1 VRLRALTFLSALLL
15 VSVAGALDLKLTDK
29 GLAIGAGKMGGF
41 SLPYPE
47 LKTNKGTEKPLEVR
61 VQGDKTSIKYP
72 SGVNL
77 LVSLEKG
84 IMHYDFSGNKGGIQS
99 FSCKSMLID
108 FKFADGGAWMIGLQ
122 EAKSFPTQKPVKP
135 FLYQGN
141 ADSFSIKSVT
151 GQTVAFRVP
160 EYSFQQ
166 LQDNREWG
174 WKIFAWW
181 FSSPFNKDRSRYD
194 IVVSED
200 VSDVRKVVLVDR
212 FGQSTRK
219 EFPGKIGSEAE
230 LKADVASEKA
240 YYASL
245 KQIDT
250 DPYGGMLGSGG
261 RLGLKET
268 GFFHVEKKDD
278 KWYLVDPAGNA
289 FFHLGICVFG
299 GGDDFT
305 YIEGREEQYEWIPP
319 TTGLYAA
326 ARSEDK
332 WWFPRAV
339 SFYRANVIR
348 KYGPFD
354 KSAFTRRM
362 IDRVR
367 AMGFNSV
374 GAFSP
379 GTDTCPE
386 KNFPYVAHLPF
397 GWNFAPD
404 IPGVRGLFD
413 PFDPA
418 IARKVDEKFRSLTQK
433 ANNPLIIGYFLA
445 NEQGMEDIPRA
456 IPKLPAKHPC
466 KLELVKL
473 LQHKYG
479 SIAAFNTAWD
489 GGAASFDALKDAGIP
504 MTTKAAFADMEAF
517 SEILIDAYYKL
528 VADAFHTYDTNHML
542 IGNRWQPS
550 TANNEIL
557 CRVAGKYMDIIS
569 INYYTDAI
577 DNGLMDRINQWTGG
591 KPQFWSEFYFSSE
604 KESNVL
610 GGGHDFDTQ
619 ADRGRA
625 YRHYIENA
633 AATGYV
639 LGTEWF
645 TLIDQSVT
653 GRFFSKY
660 NGERNNTGIFDVAD
674 RPYRDMVAQ
683 MSAGHQHL
691 HDVYLNGAKPYQFDH
706 PRFTGKGDTTRMVTA
721 GHALGPM
728 VMDGQLE
735 NWPGRPPVRIDPSHL
750 VSGKEAST
758 LEASFK
764 ASWDEQNLY
773 LLINVI
779 DPTPMRNKHSGGS
792 YWNAD
797 CVELF
802 LGVEQLDRGGA
813 LLFTDKQFLLGAGKA
828 DGSQHYVPNV
838 PKQPKVSMAVVR
850 DGDKGYTME
859 VAIPWVD
866 LGVDP
871 KEGTALLFDM
881 AVDNSD
887 EGDRRNA
894 QIMWNGGARN
904 SSDRSL
910 WGRLRL
916 DR

>member
-1 VRLRALTFLSALLL
+1 VRIGLATLAFAFLLGTLAH
-15 VSVAGALDLKLTDK
+15 GLDLKLTGK
-29 GLAIGAGKMGGF
+29 GLAIGAGKMGEF

-47 LKTNKGTEKPLEVR
+47 LKTNKGTEKPSEVR
-61 VQGDKTSIKYP
+61 LQGGKTIIKYP
-72 SGVNL
+72 SGVDL
-77 LVSLEKG
+77 TVSLEKG
-84 IMHYDFSGNKGGIQS
+84 VMHYDFSGNKGVIQS
-99 FSCKSMLID
+99 FACKSMLIG
-108 FKFADGGAWMIGLQ
+108 FQFADGGKWRIDRQ
-122 EAKSFPTQKPVKP
+122 EDKP
-135 FLYQGN
+135 FPMQKQPKPMLYQGN
-141 ADSFSIKSVT
+141 ADRFDLTAVT
-151 GQTVAFRVP
+151 GQTVAFRIP
-160 EYSFQQ
+160 EHSYQQ

-174 WKIFAWW
+174 WKVFAWW
-181 FSSPFNKDRSRYD
+181 FSCPYNKDRSRYD
-194 IVVSED
+194 VVVSED

-219 EFPGKIGSEAE
+219 SFPGKISSEAD
-230 LKADVASEKA
+230 LKADVQSEKA

-245 KQIDT
+245 KPIATDT
-250 DPYGGMLGSGG
+250 YGGIPGSGAK
-261 RLGLKET
+261 LGLKKT
-268 GFFHVEKKDD
+268 GFFHVERRNE
-278 KWYLVDPAGNA
+278 KWYLVDPEGNA

-305 YIEGREEQYEWIPP
+305 YVEGREDQYEWIPP
-319 TTGLYAA
+319 TTGLFAA
-326 ARSEDK
+326 THHEDRY
-332 WWFPRAV
+332 WFPRAV

-354 KSAFTRRM
+354 KDAFARRM
-362 IDRVR
+362 IDRVK

-379 GTDTCPE
+379 GTDKYPE
-386 KNFPYVAHLPF
+386 KSFPYVATLPF
-397 GWNFAPD
+397 GWDFAPD

-413 PFDPA
+413 PYDPA
-418 IARKVDEKFRSLTQK
+418 VAKKMDEKFQSLAEK
-433 ANNPLIIGYFLA
+433 ADSPLVIGYFLA

-456 IPKLPAKHPC
+456 IPKLSAKHPC
-466 KLELVKL
+466 KLELVKM
-473 LQHKYG
+473 LQAKYG
-479 SIAAFNTAWD
+479 QVATFNTAWAAQ
-489 GGAASFDALKDAGIP
+489 AASFDALKDAGIP
-504 MTTKAAFADMEAF
+504 VTTKAAFADMEAF

-528 VADAFHTYDTNHML
+528 VTETFRRYDRNHML
-542 IGNRWQPS
+542 IGNRWQPG

-557 CRVAGKYMDIIS
+557 CRVAGRYMDVIS
-569 INYYTDAI
+569 VNYYTDAI
-577 DNGLMDRINQWTGG
+577 DRGLVDRIYHWTGD
-591 KPQFWSEFYFSSE
+591 KPQFWSEFYFTSE
-604 KESNVL
+604 KESNVQ
-610 GGGHDFDTQ
+610 GAGQDFDTQ

-645 TLIDQSVT
+645 TLIDQAVT

-674 RPYRDMVAQ
+674 RPYKDMVAEMVQ
-683 MSAGHQHL
+683 AHREVQ
-691 HDVYLNGAKPYQFDH
+691 DVYLNGAKPYQFDH
-706 PRFTGKGDTTRMVTA
+706 PRFTGKGDTTRVLAA
-721 GHALGPM
+721 GHAQGRM
-728 VMDGQLE
+728 AIDGQLVS
-735 NWPGRPPVRIDPSHL
+735 WPGRPPARIDRSRL
-750 VSGKEAST
+750 VSGRETSP

-773 LLINVI
+773 FLINVT
-779 DPTPMRNKHSGGS
+779 DPTPMLNKHSGGS
-792 YWNAD
+792 LWNAD

-802 LGVEQLDRGGA
+802 LGSEQLDRGGA
-813 LLFTDKQFLLGAGKA
+813 LLFTDRQILLGAGKA

-838 PKQPKVSMAVVR
+838 PRQPRIDMAVVR

-859 VAIPWVD
+859 VAIPWSD
-866 LGVDP
+866 LGVAP
-871 KEGTALLFDM
+871 KEGTVLLFDM

-910 WGRLRL
+910 WGRLKL